1 MSGSIRAPCRPDSTS
16 AANGPSGARSG
27 DLLVCW
33 RLRGRTLVAPPVR
46 SSESCTVTPDPDA
59 QVPALMPLVYEEL
72 RRIAAR
78 YMRQERPGQTL
89 QPTALVN
96 EAFLRLAGDGRT
108 RFAGKTHFVA
118 IAAIAMRRILVE
130 RARARR
136 ALKRG
141 GGPARVTLDEGL
153 LAHTGRPIDVI
164 ALDEALQR
172 LEALDPEQVRIV
184 ELRYFGGLTVE
195 ETAAAIG
202 VSPATVKRQWTV
214 ARAWLKRALDAIP
227 ADPAP
232 GPS

>member
-1 MSGSIRAPCRPDSTS
+1 
-16 AANGPSGARSG
+16 
-27 DLLVCW
+27 
-33 RLRGRTLVAPPVR
+33 
-46 SSESCTVTPDPDA
+46 VTPDSNA
-59 QVPALMPLVYEEL
+59 QVPALMPLVYGEL

-96 EAFLRLAGDGRT
+96 EAFLRLAGDGRA

-141 GGPARVTLDEGL
+141 GGPARVTLAEGL
-153 LAHTGRPIDVI
+153 LAHAGKPIDVI
-164 ALDEALQR
+164 ALDEALRR

-195 ETAAAIG
+195 ETAAAVG
-202 VSPATVKRQWTV
+202 VSPATVKRQWAV
-214 ARAWLKRALDAIP
+214 ARAWLKRALDAAP
-227 ADPAP
+227 AEPASGRP
-232 GPS
+232 